1 MVPAGLCAYRDLR
14 RKRARKWGDTVTQP
28 DDPRRVGVIVEL
40 IDHTI
45 AIAKLNERG
54 DLVQRLTRA
63 RQRITDPQV
72 RVVIAGLLKQGK
84 SQLLNSLLNLPAAR
98 VGDDEATVVITVVS
112 YSAQPSAR
120 LVLAAGPDGTTAAV
134 DIPVDDISTD
144 VRRAP
149 HAGGRE
155 VLRVEVGAPSPLL
168 RGGLAFID
176 TPGVGG
182 LGQPHLSATLGLLP
196 EADAVLVVSDTS
208 QEFTEPEMWF
218 VRQAHQICPVGA
230 VVATKTDLYPRW
242 REIVNA
248 NAAHL
253 QRARVPM
260 PIIAVSS
267 LLRSHAVTL
276 NDKELNEESNFP
288 AIVKFLSEQVLSRA
302 TERVRAGVLGE
313 IRSATEQLAV
323 SLGSELS
330 VVNDPN
336 LRDRLASDLE
346 RRKREAQ
353 QAVQQT
359 ALWQQVLGD
368 GFNDLTADVDHDLR
382 TRFRTV
388 TEDAERQIDSCD
400 PTAHWAEIGNDV
412 ENAIATAVGDNFVW
426 AYQRSEA
433 LADDVA
439 RSFADAG
446 LDSVL
451 SAELSPHVMGTDFG
465 RLKAL
470 GRMESKP
477 LRRGHKMII
486 GMRGSYGGVVM
497 IGMLSS
503 VVGLGLFNPLSVGAG
518 LILGRMAYNRGQTKP
533 VAAGAQ
539 RGQGQCAALRR
550 RHFVRRQQTITGSA
564 QDDPASA
571 ARPLPRDR
579 RRDHPVAHRVPAGDH
594 RGGAGGGN
602 RAGQS
607 NSGTSAAIGYPEP
620 GQRQP
625 CRLGANL
632 DAPGELGTSV
642 STSDRV
648 RAILHATIQAYRGA
662 PAYRQR
668 GDVFCQLDRIGA
680 RLAEPLRI
688 ALAGTLKAGKSTL
701 VNALVGDD
709 IAPTDATEATRIV
722 TWFRHGPTPRVTANH
737 RGGRRANVPIT
748 RRGGLSF
755 DLRRINPAELIDL
768 EVEWPAEE
776 LIDATIVDTPGTS
789 SLACDASER
798 TLRLLVPADG
808 VPRVDAVVFL
818 LRTLN
823 AADVA
828 LLKQIG
834 GLVGGSVG
842 ALGIIGVA
850 SRADEIGAGRIDAM
864 LSANDVAKRF
874 TRELNQM
881 GICQAVVPVS
891 GLLALTART
900 LRQTEFIALRKLAG
914 AERTELNRALL
925 SVDRFVR
932 RDSPLPVDAGIRA
945 QLLERFGMFGIRM
958 SIAVLAAGVTDS
970 TGLAAELLERSGLV
984 ALRNV
989 IDQQFAQR
997 SDMLKAHTALVSLR
1011 RFVQTH
1017 PVPATPYVI
1026 ADIDP
1031 LLADTHAFEELR
1043 MLSLLPSRATTLND
1057 DEIASLRR
1065 IIGGSGTSA
1074 AARLGLDPA
1083 NSREAPRAALAA
1095 AQHWRRRAAHPL
1107 NDPFTTRACRAAVR
1121 SAEAMVAEFS
1131 ARR

>member
-1 MVPAGLCAYRDLR
+1 M
-14 RKRARKWGDTVTQP
+14 
-28 DDPRRVGVIVEL
+28 
-40 IDHTI
+40 
-45 AIAKLNERG
+45 
-54 DLVQRLTRA
+54 
-63 RQRITDPQV
+63 
-72 RVVIAGLLKQGK
+72 
-84 SQLLNSLLNLPAAR
+84 
-98 VGDDEATVVITVVS
+98 
-112 YSAQPSAR
+112 
-120 LVLAAGPDGTTAAV
+120 
-134 DIPVDDISTD
+134 
-144 VRRAP
+144 
-149 HAGGRE
+149 
-155 VLRVEVGAPSPLL
+155 
-168 RGGLAFID
+168 
-176 TPGVGG
+176 
-182 LGQPHLSATLGLLP
+182 
-196 EADAVLVVSDTS
+196 
-208 QEFTEPEMWF
+208 
-218 VRQAHQICPVGA
+218 
-230 VVATKTDLYPRW
+230 
-242 REIVNA
+242 
-248 NAAHL
+248 
-253 QRARVPM
+253 
-260 PIIAVSS
+260 
-267 LLRSHAVTL
+267 
-276 NDKELNEESNFP
+276 
-288 AIVKFLSEQVLSRA
+288 
-302 TERVRAGVLGE
+302 
-313 IRSATEQLAV
+313 
-323 SLGSELS
+323 
-330 VVNDPN
+330 
-336 LRDRLASDLE
+336 
-346 RRKREAQ
+346 
-353 QAVQQT
+353 
-359 ALWQQVLGD
+359 
-368 GFNDLTADVDHDLR
+368 
-382 TRFRTV
+382 
-388 TEDAERQIDSCD
+388 
-400 PTAHWAEIGNDV
+400 
-412 ENAIATAVGDNFVW
+412 
-426 AYQRSEA
+426 
-433 LADDVA
+433 
-439 RSFADAG
+439 
-446 LDSVL
+446 
-451 SAELSPHVMGTDFG
+451 
-465 RLKAL
+465 
-470 GRMESKP
+470 
-477 LRRGHKMII
+477 
-486 GMRGSYGGVVM
+486 
-497 IGMLSS
+497 
-503 VVGLGLFNPLSVGAG
+503 
-518 LILGRMAYNRGQTKP
+518 
-533 VAAGAQ
+533 
-539 RGQGQCAALRR
+539 
-550 RHFVRRQQTITGSA
+550 
-564 QDDPASA
+564 
-571 ARPLPRDR
+571 
-579 RRDHPVAHRVPAGDH
+579 
-594 RGGAGGGN
+594 
-602 RAGQS
+602 
-607 NSGTSAAIGYPEP
+607 
-620 GQRQP
+620 
-625 CRLGANL
+625 
-632 DAPGELGTSV
+632 

-688 ALAGTLKAGKSTL
+688 ALAGTLKAGKSPL